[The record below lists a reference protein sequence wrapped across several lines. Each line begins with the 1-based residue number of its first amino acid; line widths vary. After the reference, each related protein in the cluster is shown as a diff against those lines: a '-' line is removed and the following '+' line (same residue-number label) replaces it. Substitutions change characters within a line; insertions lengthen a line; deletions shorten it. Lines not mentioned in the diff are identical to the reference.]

1 MYLEPTVIVRRP
13 VLTEKAHDEA
23 TTEVRTGERKGQ
35 PLNRYTFEVDLRAAK
50 PQIKAAVET
59 LYDVKVKKVRTQ
71 VRKGEERRNRHGAF
85 ETRTWK
91 KAVVEL
97 EAGQSIDL
105 F

>member
-13 VLTEKAHDEA
+13 VLTEKAHDEV
-23 TTEVRTGERKGQ
+23 TTEIRSGARQGQ
-35 PLNRYTFEVDLRAAK
+35 PLNRYTFEVDQRAAK
-50 PQIKAAVET
+50 PQIKAAIEE
-59 LYDVKVKKVRTQ
+59 LYGVKVKKVRTQ
-71 VRKGEERRNRHGAF
+71 IRKGEERRNRHGAF
-85 ETRTWK
+85 ASRTWK